1 MRVRPRRDADIPE
14 LVELA
19 EAVLIADRWPP
30 HRVGS
35 TRDFIVG
42 SAPLA
47 ALVAE
52 DEGKVVGQVLLHKN
66 SAPQVMTIAA
76 DALRVDPQTFA
87 VVARLF
93 VDPRARRRG
102 LGQLLFQAAESAARE
117 LDKHPILDVWTELES
132 AIALYE
138 GAGWRRLGEATF
150 TFSSEC
156 GPECLHAG
164 NSLRSFVYSA
174 PTLEAP

>member
-1 MRVRPRRDADIPE
+1 MRVRPRRDEDIPE

-19 EAVLIADRWPP
+19 EAVLVADRWPP

-52 DEGKVVGQVLLHKN
+52 DEGTVVGQVLLHEN
-66 SAPQVMTIAA
+66 SAPQVMAIAA
-76 DALRVDPQTFA
+76 DALGVDPQTFV

-93 VDPRARRRG
+93 VDPQARRRG
-102 LGQLLFQAAESAARE
+102 FGQSLLQAAESAARE
-117 LDKHPILDVWTELES
+117 LGRPPILDVWTELEG

-150 TFSSEC
+150 TFSSGC
-156 GPECLHAG
+156 GRDCLHAG
-164 NSLRSFVYSA
+164 NSLRSFVYGRG
-174 PTLEAP
+174 PVTGG